1 MTIPEPHRPLRS
13 NIFVRFITHSVT
25 ALICLVFAGPAS
37 LALQSEKQLTQYVQR
52 HWHEEQGLPHS
63 SVYEIIQTR
72 SGYIWIATPEGLVR
86 FDGVR
91 FTLFDQLVTGKLPA
105 SQIHALYE
113 DRDGTL
119 WVGTVRG
126 LVQIKNDAKP
136 AITTVQGLAANS
148 ISSVLRDSNNGLWI
162 GTNGRGLMRIRN
174 GEVTNISTGNGLSH
188 NYVSSIVEDRN
199 GSVWV
204 GTQHGLNRFKDDQ
217 ITVYKTAQGLGHD
230 YVVTIYEDTD
240 RSLLIGT
247 SDGLTR
253 FRNDKFEPY
262 SKLLK
267 TRVNSVKRDR
277 HGNLWLGT
285 TSGLLRA
292 REDLIETLTT
302 NDGLPNAIIH
312 AIYEDTEGSLWIG
325 TDDGL
330 TQLIDG
336 PLTTYSTQEGLSEDI
351 TLTVLHASDGALWIG
366 TRDGLNRMDQGKLTS
381 FPGQEQLAGFAIH
394 ALGEAPDGSL
404 WIGTHKGLKRL
415 KDGNITTLTTADGLT
430 NDAVRRLAIDR
441 NGQVW
446 AGTSNG
452 LNLINNGQITVYG
465 PGSQP
470 LGKDITTIH
479 IDGRDNVW
487 VGTRDGMLNVLQD
500 GNFRYFT
507 GGNFPVDG
515 YFLWAMED
523 VDGSLWFGGSAGI
536 LRIKDDKSN
545 LLSIAHGL
553 PSESTYAAF
562 ADANKR
568 IWFSSNRGIFVVNK
582 SDLEGVI
589 AGRTAK
595 FQALMFGE
603 RDGMKSSECMGGTQP
618 AGYRTND
625 GKIWFP
631 TKKGIVAVNPD
642 MTMAQ
647 LPRPLIHVEQI
658 KVGSQM
664 IEPEANVLLPPN
676 FEGVEIHY
684 TGLSFTA
691 PDKMRFSYLLE
702 GVDRHWVDAGSRRV
716 AYYTSLPPGSYRFR
730 VRAVSKDGRWG
741 ESTGELLLTVQ
752 ARFYQTWWFQSLLA
766 AGMILSVVFL
776 YRLRIR
782 KLDARK
788 EELEKLVAERT
799 HDLTE
804 AKDKLVAANHK
815 QVDFIS
821 GISHALKTP
830 LSLVRLYG
838 ETLVLY
844 GRNSSREEVQSYY
857 EIIARESERLTRLID
872 SVLDFSRVDREE
884 KRYSFQVG
892 NLASVAGQAIEVYIH
907 HLRNQGFTV
916 EVDLPPDLPLVRL
929 DPNAVSEAI
938 IALLD
943 NAAKYGDQAKY
954 IAVRAR
960 ALSARVL
967 IEIEDHGVGVP
978 EGERESVFQ
987 QFYRGSNV
995 KDTGGYGLGLFMV
1008 QHAMKAHGGRAEVES
1023 AVNGGSIFR
1032 LVFPVYFARGAVR
1045 NGEDLSH

>member
-1 MTIPEPHRPLRS
+1 MTFGQPHRTS
-13 NIFVRFITHSVT
+13 CGNSVIRFITHSLST
-25 ALICLVFAGPAS
+25 LLCLAFAGPSS
-37 LALQSEKQLTQYVQR
+37 LALQSQKQLTQYVQR
-52 HWHEEQGLPHS
+52 NWHEEQGLPHG

-72 SGYIWIATPEGLVR
+72 SGYIWIGTPEGLVR
-86 FDGVR
+86 FDGVK
-91 FTLFDQLVTGKLPA
+91 FTLFDQLVTGKLPV

-113 DRDGTL
+113 DRDETL
-119 WVGTVRG
+119 WVGTARG
-126 LVQIKNDAKP
+126 LVQIRNNANP
-136 AITTVQGLAANS
+136 AITTVQGLTANN
-148 ISSVLRDSNNGLWI
+148 ISSVLRASNNDLWV
-162 GTNGRGLMRIRN
+162 GTNGGGLMRIRD
-174 GEVTNISTGNGLSH
+174 GEITSISTSNGLSH
-188 NYVSSIVEDRN
+188 NYVSSIVEDHN

-204 GTQHGLNRFKDDQ
+204 GTQHGLNRFRDNH
-217 ITVYKTAQGLGHD
+217 ITVYKTAHGLSHD

-247 SDGLTR
+247 QGGLTR

-262 SKLLK
+262 NTLLN
-267 TRVNSVKRDR
+267 TRVNAVKRDH

-285 TSGLLRA
+285 ISGLMRA
-292 REDLIETLTT
+292 REDHFETLTT
-302 NDGLPNAIIH
+302 REGLPNSIVH
-312 AIYEDTEGSLWIG
+312 SIYEDNEGSLWIG

-351 TLTVLHASDGALWIG
+351 TLTVLQARDGALWIG
-366 TRDGLNRMDQGKLTS
+366 TRQGLNRMDQGKLVS
-381 FPGQEQLAGFAIH
+381 FQGQEQLAGFAMY
-394 ALGEAPDGSL
+394 ALGEAPDGAI
-404 WIGTHKGLKRL
+404 WMGTNKGLKRL
-415 KDGNITTLTTADGLT
+415 KDGNITTLTTTHGLT

-446 AGTSNG
+446 AGTSTG
-452 LNLINNGQITVYG
+452 LNLITNGQIKIYG
-465 PGSQP
+465 PGNQP

-479 IDGRDNVW
+479 IDNRDNVW
-487 VGTRDGMLNVLQD
+487 VGTRDGMLNIFQN
-500 GNFRYFT
+500 GNFSHFK
-507 GGNFPVDG
+507 GDFSVNG
-515 YFLWAMED
+515 YFLWAMEE
-523 VDGSLWFGGSAGI
+523 VDGSLWFGGPAGI

-553 PSESTYAAF
+553 PSESTFAALE
-562 ADANKR
+562 DANGR
-568 IWFSSNRGIFVVNK
+568 IWFSSNRGIFYVSK
-582 SDLEGVI
+582 SELEDVI
-589 AGRTAK
+589 AGRAAK
-595 FQALMFGE
+595 FQAMMFSE

-618 AGYRTND
+618 AGYKAID
-625 GKIWFP
+625 GSLWFP

-642 MTMAQ
+642 MTISK

-658 KVGSQM
+658 KAGSQL
-664 IEPEANVLLPPN
+664 IEPRGNVLVPSS

-691 PDKMRFSYLLE
+691 PDKMRFSYQLE
-702 GVDRHWVDAGSRRV
+702 GIDRHWVDAGSRRV
-716 AYYTSLPPGSYRFR
+716 AYYTNLPPGSYRFR

-741 ESTGELLLTVQ
+741 ESTGDLALNIQ
-752 ARFYQTWWFQSLLA
+752 ARFYQTSWFQSLLIA
-766 AGMILSVVFL
+766 SIILSVVFL

-788 EELEKLVAERT
+788 QELEKLVAQRT
-799 HDLTE
+799 RDLTE

-844 GRNSSREEVQSYY
+844 GGKSSKEEVQSYY

-872 SVLDFSRVDREE
+872 TVLDFSRVDREE

-892 NLASVAGQAIEVYIH
+892 NLASVAGQAIEVYLH

-916 EVDLPPDLPLVRL
+916 DVDLPPNLPLVRF

-938 IALLD
+938 VSLLD
-943 NAAKYGDQAKY
+943 NAAKYGDEAKY

-960 ALSARVL
+960 AVSARVL

-995 KDTGGYGLGLFMV
+995 RDTGGYGLGLFMV
-1008 QHAMKAHGGRAEVES
+1008 QHAMKAHGGSAEVES
-1023 AVNGGSIFR
+1023 SLSRGSIFR
-1032 LVFPVYFARGAVR
+1032 LVFPVYFAPG
-1045 NGEDLSH
+1045 SK